1 MLERSVFSDD
11 NAREVTHLGG
21 IDVDEEYRVIS
32 GGALQTALYCAAIP
46 YLLHKH
52 PFIQGIT
59 SAAEI
64 GEVVAGSII
73 KDLAKI
79 DLHERLTA

>member
-1 MLERSVFSDD
+1 MASQAVKR
-11 NAREVTHLGG
+11 LGG
-21 IDVDEEYRVIS
+21 VDVDSSYRIKS
-32 GGALQTALYCAAIP
+32 PGLTRPNLYCGAIP

-64 GEVVAGSII
+64 GEVMAKAVLDDMQEAGRF
-73 KDLAKI
+73 
-79 DLHERLTA
+79 ERLTA